1 MRRFGLIVA
10 LLALVL
16 SVATAAGS
24 VWYRA
29 AASEPHFTA
38 EVCEGGVCEVL
49 ADFGEVERS
58 ALSHRIIRLENSTD
72 EPLALLDYR
81 ATCKCVW
88 LTLPTKAIPAGGYAD
103 VTITYDSRGEWG
115 SVGNYISI
123 ESSNQSCK
131 IAVWM
136 AAEIQ

>member
-10 LLALVL
+10 LLTVVL
-16 SVATAAGS
+16 SVAMAARG
-24 VWYRA
+24 VEREGA
-29 AASEPHFTA
+29 TSEPHFTA
-38 EVCEGGVCEVL
+38 QICENSVCEVL
-49 ADFGEVERS
+49 ADFGDVERS
-58 ALSHRIIRLENSTD
+58 ALSHRTIRLENSTNK
-72 EPLALLDYR
+72 PVALLDYR

-103 VTITYDSRGEWG
+103 ITITYDSRGEWG

-123 ESSNQSCK
+123 ECSNENCK